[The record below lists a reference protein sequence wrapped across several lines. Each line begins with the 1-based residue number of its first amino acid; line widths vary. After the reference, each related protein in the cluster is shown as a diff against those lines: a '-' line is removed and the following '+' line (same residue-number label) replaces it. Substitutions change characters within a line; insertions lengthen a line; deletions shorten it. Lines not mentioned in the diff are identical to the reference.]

1 MADPTPERTILP
13 PASLDL
19 VADAVLAL
27 ARELWVV
34 RDRQMVLETVLA
46 ERGIDVATMI
56 DDFTPNPAFQER
68 LDAERDRLIEAVA
81 TALDGVR

>member
-1 MADPTPERTILP
+1 MADPTPDRRILP
-13 PASLDL
+13 PASLDR

-34 RDRQMVLETVLA
+34 RDRQILLEAVLA
-46 ERGIDVATMI
+46 DRGIDVTAMI
-56 DDFTPNPAFQER
+56 DDFTPDPAFQAR

-81 TALDGVR
+81 TALDGA